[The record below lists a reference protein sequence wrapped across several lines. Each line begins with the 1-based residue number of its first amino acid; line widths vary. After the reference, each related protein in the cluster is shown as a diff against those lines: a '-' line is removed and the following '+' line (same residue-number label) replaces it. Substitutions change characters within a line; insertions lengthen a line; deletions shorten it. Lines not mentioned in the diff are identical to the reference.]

1 MKLIIKILMVD
12 DHPII
17 LKGYELSLNEF
28 SDNYIFEFYKAQNS
42 VEAVNLIEQNEPDF
56 FHIVFLDIRLPVNND
71 YALINGEDLGIKIRK
86 TTNSKIIVLSSIGDT
101 QRIYSILNNLEPDGY
116 IIKTETTP
124 EILLDAI
131 DAVLNDRNYFSS
143 KIKKLKNVQNSE
155 NPTLDVYDIKILYF
169 LSVGEKMK
177 NLPDFVHL
185 SIASI
190 ERRKKKIKAYF
201 GNKEASDR
209 QLIEAAKEKG
219 FI

>member
-1 MKLIIKILMVD
+1 MVD

>member
-1 MKLIIKILMVD
+1 MVD

-28 SDNYIFEFYKAQNS
+28 SDNYVFEFYKAQNS
-42 VEAVNLIEQNEPDF
+42 VEAINLIEQNEPDF

-209 QLIEAAKEKG
+209 ELIETAKEKG